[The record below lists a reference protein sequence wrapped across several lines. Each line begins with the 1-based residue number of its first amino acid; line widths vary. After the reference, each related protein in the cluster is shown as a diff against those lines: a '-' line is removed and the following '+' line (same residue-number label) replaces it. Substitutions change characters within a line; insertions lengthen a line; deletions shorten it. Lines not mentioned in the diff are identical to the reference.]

1 MDEKPLM
8 LYLAYILSDLNN
20 TNNNTII
27 PTKLKKKSW
36 VQFLTDEHQLV
47 FFSNSVVHF
56 FFIQYCR
63 DLFFEY
69 KNGKKYIHSL
79 NKSQQIKEL
88 TYKT

>member
-36 VQFLTDEHQLV
+36 VQFLTDEHQFV
-47 FFSNSVVHF
+47 FFSNTVVHF
-56 FFIQYCR
+56 F
-63 DLFFEY
+63 LFSIAEICF
-69 KNGKKYIHSL
+69 L
-79 NKSQQIKEL
+79 NIKMERSISIL
-88 TYKT
+88 